1 MSFELASLNFFLSF
15 VAEQPVESR
24 KRILDI
30 LKQKELE
37 QSQKIEQICSIIKS
51 ENTYS
56 DNNKIELT

>member
-1 MSFELASLNFFLSF
+1 MSFELASLNLFLSF
-15 VAEQPVESR
+15 VAEQPVESQ

-51 ENTYS
+51 VNTDS